1 MKNTEFDVGVVVH
14 VVCCLVITVY
24 LMYEIFA

>member
-1 MKNTEFDVGVVVH
+1 MKNTKFDVGVVAH
-14 VVCCLVITVY
+14 VLCCLVITVY